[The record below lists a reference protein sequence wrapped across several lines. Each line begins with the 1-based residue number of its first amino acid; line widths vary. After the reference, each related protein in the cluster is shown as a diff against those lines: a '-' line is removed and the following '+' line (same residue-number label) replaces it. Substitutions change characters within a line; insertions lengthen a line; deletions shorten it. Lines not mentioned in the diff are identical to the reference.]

1 MAEDNG
7 STDADLA
14 NNPFTYSHFIFTRET
29 KDYSH
34 LPDFPGIYFL
44 TDPGQ
49 IYIGR
54 SGSLKTRIPGSVRER
69 ECYGQ
74 HFSQFHFI
82 PMPIFRSFD
91 LHEIETQFIT
101 AANTIIYKNKLEE
114 KYGLLLLNLSQ
125 VYILPISAWLPSCMK
140 NHHYTV
146 GAIQTV
152 LKMMGIPIRDLL
164 MGDVI

>member
-1 MAEDNG
+1 MTEGDGAG
-7 STDADLA
+7 DADLA
-14 NNPFTYSHFIFTRET
+14 NIQFAYSHLIFTREI
-29 KDYSH
+29 KDYSR
-34 LPDFPGIYFL
+34 LPGLPGMYFL
-44 TDPGQ
+44 TDPGP

-54 SGSLKTRIPGSVRER
+54 GGSLKKRIPESVREHQR
-69 ECYGQ
+69 YGQ
-74 HFSQFHFI
+74 HFARFHFI

-114 KYGLLLLNLSQ
+114 KYGLSLMNSTQ
-125 VYILPISAWLPSCMK
+125 VDMLPLSAWLPSCMK
-140 NHHYTV
+140 NYHYPV

-164 MGDVI
+164 IGDVI